1 MKNNDGTEPI
11 HGLVS
16 VWSAVGRSWSN
27 GLLESAARVCI
38 YIWFGLVWFRRPN
51 SYLLPSSLPSAWA
64 MPRGTDR
71 LIRNVKKFASE
82 QYENF
87 ISRHGQQLIDIFEF
101 PIKVVLSPFTLA
113 LDIAGSA
120 PRGFGVPELISKL
133 SYLSVF
139 VSVHSMLVLI
149 YICMLVTSQIS
160 ILLRFLLLLVISS
173 NGFMYVASF

>member
-1 MKNNDGTEPI
+1 
-11 HGLVS
+11 
-16 VWSAVGRSWSN
+16 
-27 GLLESAARVCI
+27 
-38 YIWFGLVWFRRPN
+38 
-51 SYLLPSSLPSAWA
+51 